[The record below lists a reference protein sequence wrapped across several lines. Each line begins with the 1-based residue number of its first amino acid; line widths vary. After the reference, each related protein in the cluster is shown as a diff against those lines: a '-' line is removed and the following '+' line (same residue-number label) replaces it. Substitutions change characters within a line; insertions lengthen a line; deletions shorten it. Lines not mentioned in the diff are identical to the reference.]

1 LKDRRLQSAIRNQK
15 SAIKIPPSPS
25 GRYHIVPM
33 NACIL
38 SVGDELILGQTVDTN
53 SAWLSRQL
61 AAEGCDIVAHATVGD
76 SQLAIETAI
85 RELSQRA
92 DVLLITGGLGPTE
105 DDLTRQ
111 AMAAAM
117 DVPLEQS
124 QVWMAVLATYFARS
138 NRPMPQINTI
148 QAMIPRGAT
157 MLHNYAGTAA
167 GIRATLGMCE
177 VFIMPGVPKEMTA
190 MFTRDA
196 LPWIVTKTGGAVVAS
211 RTLHTFGLGE
221 STVAEKLGP
230 LMMRSR
236 NPSVGTTVSNGF
248 VSLRLNVRAA
258 SREDGLRQLDET
270 ESACR
275 RALGDVVFG
284 SDDQTLSQAVAQLL
298 VSDPAAQKSTGGVA
312 TVESCTGGLLAKML
326 TDLPGSSRY
335 FRQGWVTYSNEA
347 KTKLVNVDAAL
358 IDQHGAVSEP
368 VAIAMAQGGRT
379 LSGSAY
385 ALAITGIAGPDGGT
399 PDKPVG
405 TVWIALATPASTIA
419 RRFLFTGDRDTI
431 RDRAAKMALT
441 MLRFQLLG
449 KPVPF

>member
-1 LKDRRLQSAIRNQK
+1 
-15 SAIKIPPSPS
+15 
-25 GRYHIVPM
+25 M

-61 AAEGCDIVAHATVGD
+61 AAQGCDIVAHATVGD

-85 RELSQRA
+85 RELSQRG
-92 DVLLITGGLGPTE
+92 DLLLITGGLGPTE

-117 DVPLEQS
+117 DVPLERS
-124 QVWMAVLATYFARS
+124 DAWMVVLEGYFARL
-138 NRPMPQINTI
+138 NRPMPDINKI

-157 MLHNYAGTAA
+157 MLHNHAGTAA
-167 GIRATLGMCE
+167 GIRATLGLCE

-190 MFTRDA
+190 MFTHHA
-196 LPWIVTKTGGAVVAS
+196 LPWIEAKTGGAVIAS

-221 STVAEKLGP
+221 STVAQRLGP

-258 SREDGLRQLDET
+258 SRQEGLRQLDDA

-275 RALGDVVFG
+275 QILEEIIFG
-284 SDDQTLSQAVAQLL
+284 RDDETLPHAVAELL
-298 VSDPAAQKSTGGVA
+298 LADAGAQQFTGA
-312 TVESCTGGLLAKML
+312 ITTVESCTGGWLAKML
-326 TDLPGSSRY
+326 TDLPGASRY
-335 FRQGWVTYSNEA
+335 FRQGWVTYSNQA
-347 KTKLVNVDAAL
+347 KTKLLNVDAGV
-358 IDQHGAVSEP
+358 IEKHGAVSEP
-368 VAIAMAQGGRT
+368 VAVAMAEGGRK
-379 LSGSAY
+379 LSGAAY
-385 ALAITGIAGPDGGT
+385 ALAVTGIAGPDGGSA
-399 PDKPVG
+399 DKPVG
-405 TVWIALATPASTIA
+405 TVWIALATPTNTAA
-419 RRFLFTGDRDTI
+419 RKFIFTGDRDTI

-449 KPVPF
+449 KPMPF

>member
-1 LKDRRLQSAIRNQK
+1 
-15 SAIKIPPSPS
+15 
-25 GRYHIVPM
+25 M

-53 SAWLSRQL
+53 SAYLSRQL

-85 RELSQRA
+85 RELSQRG
-92 DVLLITGGLGPTE
+92 DLLLITGGLGPTE

-111 AMAAAM
+111 AMAAVM
-117 DVPLEQS
+117 DMPLERS
-124 QVWMAVLATYFARS
+124 EAWMAVLETYFTRL

-148 QAMIPRGAT
+148 QAMIPRSAT
-157 MLHNYAGTAA
+157 MLHNHAGTAA
-167 GIRATLGMCE
+167 GIRATLGLCE
-177 VFIMPGVPKEMTA
+177 VFIMPGVPREMTA
-190 MFTRDA
+190 MFTRDV
-196 LPWIVTKTGGAVVAS
+196 LPWIVAKTGGAVIAS

-221 STVAEKLGP
+221 STVAERLGP

-236 NPSVGTTVSNGF
+236 NPSVGTTVSNGY

-258 SREDGLRQLDET
+258 SREDGLRQLDDT
-270 ESACR
+270 ESTCR
-275 RALGDVVFG
+275 AALGDIIFG
-284 SDDQTLSQAVAQLL
+284 KDEQTLSKAVVDLL
-298 VSDPAAQKSTGGVA
+298 LADPVAREFASAVA

-347 KTKLVNVDAAL
+347 KTNLVNVDAAL
-358 IDQHGAVSEP
+358 IEQHGAVSEP
-368 VAIAMAQGGRT
+368 VAIAMAQGGKA
-379 LSGSAY
+379 LSQSAY
-385 ALAITGIAGPDGGT
+385 TLAITGIAGPDGGSA
-399 PDKPVG
+399 DKPVG
-405 TVWIALATPASTIA
+405 TVWTALAGPANTTA
-419 RRFLFTGDRDTI
+419 RRFIFTGDRDTI

-449 KPVPF
+449 KSMPF